1 MERQEKIVKMVDD
14 GYILDT
20 SGISETGIVIE
31 LVNGIN
37 HCNTEPGECQ
47 KYFLSKFS
55 RVIAFLSLKDL
66 LTLFI
71 QNPADI

>member
-1 MERQEKIVKMVDD
+1 MERQEEIVKMVDD

-55 RVIAFLSLKDL
+55 RVIAFLFLTDLKDPGVN
-66 LTLFI
+66 T
-71 QNPADI
+71 NG